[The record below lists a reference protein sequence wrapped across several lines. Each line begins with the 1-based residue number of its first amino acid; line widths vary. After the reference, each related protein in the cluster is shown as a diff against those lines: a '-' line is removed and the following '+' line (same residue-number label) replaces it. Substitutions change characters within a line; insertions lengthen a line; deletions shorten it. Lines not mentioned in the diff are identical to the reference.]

1 MNVSE
6 LARRLR
12 ANPRELRQVLP
23 EFGFD
28 IGLKAVKVDTRVAEQ
43 ITRQWPA
50 IQREL
55 RRRAAAE
62 AEARRAEEKSVR
74 REQGAAVLLPPVL
87 TVREFADKL
96 QLPVTRVITEL
107 MKNGVLAAQNER
119 IDRDTATIIASE
131 FGFTVEAESAVTEP
145 FFDGETTELERALQ
159 GEDEEKLTPRP
170 PVVVVMGHV
179 DHGKTR
185 LLDAIRHTNVMEG
198 ESGGIT
204 QHIGAYQTIWRSKDG
219 STRALTFIDT
229 PGHEAFT
236 VMRSRGA
243 KVADVAILVV
253 AVDDGVQPQTIEAIK
268 IIGAAKLPF
277 VVAINKIDKEDANLD
292 KVKTALA
299 AHGVQP
305 EDWGGTVPMVPISAR
320 EKLNIDKLLD
330 VVLLVADVNASAI
343 RANAARPAIGT
354 IIESHVDKGEGPV
367 ATLLV
372 QAGTLRAGDPL
383 VLQGERYGKV
393 RAMKD
398 YLGNEV
404 TEAPPSMPVKI
415 LGFKV
420 APGVGDILDVA
431 QAATSTLIDVKQKR
445 LAQKGAERVVAAPS
459 SQEQTDE
466 ARKSLSVFV
475 KADVLGSLEAIIG
488 ELEKMQYGEVGVRVT
503 GKGLGNITDDDVHR
517 AASAGA
523 LLLGFKV
530 RATPVAEDV
539 MREQSVTLH
548 TFEIIY
554 DLLRMVRDEAE
565 KLLEKEIIVT
575 EVARGHVLQ
584 IFRTE
589 KKSQTLG
596 IRVEDGT
603 IVAGLRVRVKRKGE
617 LVGEGKLAS
626 LQMGRSPAKQIP
638 SGSECGVGIEGRVEA
653 EVEDTLEFY
662 TVTEKTKTLS

>member
-1 MNVSE
+1 
-6 LARRLR
+6 
-12 ANPRELRQVLP
+12 
-23 EFGFD
+23 
-28 IGLKAVKVDTRVAEQ
+28 
-43 ITRQWPA
+43 
-50 IQREL
+50 
-55 RRRAAAE
+55 
-62 AEARRAEEKSVR
+62 
-74 REQGAAVLLPPVL
+74 
-87 TVREFADKL
+87 
-96 QLPVTRVITEL
+96 
-107 MKNGVLAAQNER
+107 
-119 IDRDTATIIASE
+119 
-131 FGFTVEAESAVTEP
+131 
-145 FFDGETTELERALQ
+145 
-159 GEDEEKLTPRP
+159 
-170 PVVVVMGHV
+170 
-179 DHGKTR
+179 
-185 LLDAIRHTNVMEG
+185 
-198 ESGGIT
+198 IT
-204 QHIGAYQTIWRSKDG
+204 QHIGAYQTIWRSPDG
-219 STRALTFIDT
+219 SSRALTFIDT

-243 KVADVAILVV
+243 KVADIAILVV

-299 AHGVQP
+299 QHGVQP

-320 EKLNIDKLLD
+320 EKINIDKLLD
-330 VVLLVADVNASAI
+330 VVLLVADVNAGAI

-398 YLGNEV
+398 YVGNDV
-404 TEAPPSMPVKI
+404 MEAPPSMPVKI

-431 QAATSTLIDVKQKR
+431 QAVTSTLIDVKQKR
-445 LAQKGAERVVAAPS
+445 LAQKGAERVVVSAN
-459 SQEQTDE
+459 QEQTDE
-466 ARKSLSVFV
+466 ARKYLSVFV

-554 DLLRMVRDEAE
+554 DLLRMVRDETE
-565 KLLEKEIIVT
+565 KLLEKETIVT
-575 EVARGHVLQ
+575 EVARGNVLQ
-584 IFRTE
+584 VFRTE

-603 IVAGLRVRVKRKGE
+603 IVAGLRVRVNRKGE
-617 LVGEGKLAS
+617 MIGEGKLVS
-626 LQMGRSPAKQIP
+626 LQMGRTAAKQIP

-653 EVEDTLEFY
+653 AEGDVLEFY
-662 TVTEKTKTLS
+662 TVTEKTRTLS

>member
-96 QLPVTRVITEL
+96 QLPVTHVITEL

-119 IDRDTATIIASE
+119 IDRDTATIIAGE
-131 FGFTVEAESAVTEP
+131 LGFTVEAEVATETP
-145 FFDGETTELERALQ
+145 LFDGETTELERALQ
-159 GEDEEKLTPRP
+159 GEDAEKLTPRP

-204 QHIGAYQTIWRSKDG
+204 QHIGAYQTIWRSPDG
-219 STRALTFIDT
+219 SSRALTFIDT

-243 KVADVAILVV
+243 KVADIAILVV

-305 EDWGGTVPMVPISAR
+305 EDWGGTVPVVPISAR
-320 EKLNIDKLLD
+320 EKLNIDTLLD

-343 RANAARPAIGT
+343 RANAERPAIGT

-398 YLGNEV
+398 YLGHEV
-404 TEAPPSMPVKI
+404 MEAPPSMPVKI

-431 QAATSTLIDVKQKR
+431 QAATATLIDVKQKR
-445 LAQKGAERVVAAPS
+445 LAQKGAERVVVSA

-466 ARKSLSVFV
+466 ARKYLSVFV

-530 RATPVAEDV
+530 RATPIAEDV

-548 TFEIIY
+548 TFDIIY

-565 KLLEKEIIVT
+565 KLLEKETVVT
-575 EVARGHVLQ
+575 EVARGNVLQ

-617 LVGEGKLAS
+617 LVGEGKLVS
-626 LQMGRSPAKQIP
+626 LQMGRTAAKQIP

-653 EVEDTLEFY
+653 AEGDALEFY
-662 TVTEKTKTLS
+662 TVTERTKTLS